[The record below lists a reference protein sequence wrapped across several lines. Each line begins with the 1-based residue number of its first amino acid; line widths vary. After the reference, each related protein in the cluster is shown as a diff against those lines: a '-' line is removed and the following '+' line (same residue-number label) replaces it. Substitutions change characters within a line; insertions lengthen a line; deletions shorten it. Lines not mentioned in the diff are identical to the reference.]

1 VSRTQADGGGE
12 PQAAEDPPLVPLL
25 RAFYISDIYAAAVNG
40 YVLREAVGLTAGQ
53 RRKLQALRLLR
64 EETIEL
70 IRAHLQDHLG
80 VEVMEPKKAAYA
92 GPMAAEL
99 PDPSWPSM
107 LRLLEALSE
116 RGVSACRILRG
127 ASGEVEPR
135 FCADLLAREIA
146 RRDFA
151 RDELDG
157 ETDGSIDRVVAL
169 LSADGQV
176 ALSRFDPAA
185 DPA

>member
-1 VSRTQADGGGE
+1 MSRTQADGGRE
-12 PQAAEDPPLVPLL
+12 SQPADEAPLVPLL

-40 YVLREAVGLTAGQ
+40 YVWREAVGLTADQ
-53 RRKLQALRLLR
+53 RRKLRALRLLR
-64 EETIEL
+64 QETIEL

-80 VEVMEPKKAAYA
+80 VEVMEPKRAAYA

-99 PDPSWPSM
+99 PDPSWRSM
-107 LRLLEALSE
+107 LRLLEAFSE
-116 RGVSACRILRG
+116 RGVAACRILRG
-127 ASGEVEPR
+127 AYGEVEPR

-157 ETDGSIDRVVAL
+157 EADGSIDRIVAL
-169 LSADGQV
+169 LSPDGQAV
-176 ALSRFDPAA
+176 LARLDPAA
-185 DPA
+185 DAD